1 MHKKKKKKCPD
12 STQNK
17 TCPSDLNIFLNSETK
32 LYSRLLVNYCTFGI
46 TQCYKLSRAT
56 FYV

>member
-1 MHKKKKKKCPD
+1 MHYNMLLDALKKKKKRPD

-32 LYSRLLVNYCTFGI
+32 LCCRLLVI
-46 TQCYKLSRAT
+46 IVIWA
-56 FYV
+56 